1 MGRHLSIAAMAVGEV
16 DKEQRGQVAFKS
28 TYPSIKKKRNFVRRC
43 DRLSRQLRNSEEKR
57 AVDAKQKIR
66 WCMVLAARA
75 FIQRIDRLLVTAY
88 MQGHNGCIGDYV
100 LGSALSLYKKAGSM
114 ALAPAA
120 TGSLPRSHS
129 KHIFPA
135 AHQLP
140 CTAIHLVAIAE
151 GRN

>member
-1 MGRHLSIAAMAVGEV
+1 MS
-16 DKEQRGQVAFKS
+16 
-28 TYPSIKKKRNFVRRC
+28 
-43 DRLSRQLRNSEEKR
+43 
-57 AVDAKQKIR
+57 
-66 WCMVLAARA
+66 MVLAARA

-88 MQGHNGCIGDYV
+88 TQDHNGCICDCV
-100 LGSALSLYKKAGSM
+100 LGRVLSLYKKDGSM